1 MEEVNKIIIIP
12 AIFLRKSEKGYVVRC
27 LIDKDYTEDRE
38 FEAYSLEGIKDPKYL
53 LIGIKSGHGVRGR
66 KKEKYGFTQITFV
79 DANDLEKMFIK
90 KWMELY
96 KNVEY

>member
-1 MEEVNKIIIIP
+1 
-12 AIFLRKSEKGYVVRC
+12 
-27 LIDKDYTEDRE
+27 
-38 FEAYSLEGIKDPKYL
+38 
-53 LIGIKSGHGVRGR
+53 VRGR

-79 DANDLEKMFIK
+79 DANDMEKMFIK